1 MLQLVF
7 AILIIDAVLIK
18 NRIKLMSG
26 DKVQKLTE
34 ALYRVTELFPDKEPL
49 KWQLRNNAVEIL
61 DFLLLIENK
70 EVFNTGNVFDLFRK
84 MNYLLQLASCSS
96 AFISKINFE
105 VLRREYLILLEEI
118 NKMQVPKEI
127 TSPKDLLV
135 ISNGQLPISNGHPPV
150 GGLVS
155 NGHNGQKEN
164 NKGQPI
170 LIKNRE
176 KQILA
181 IIKPSEWKTIRE
193 IAVSLPN
200 ISVKNIQRGLLD
212 MVEAGILRK
221 EGDKRWRKYSLS

>member
-7 AILIIDAVLIK
+7 AIFIIDAVLIK

-135 ISNGQLPISNGHPPV
+135 ISNGHPPV

-221 EGDKRWRKYSLS
+221 EGDKRCRKYSLS

>member
-1 MLQLVF
+1 
-7 AILIIDAVLIK
+7 
-18 NRIKLMSG
+18 MSG

-70 EVFNTGNVFDLFRK
+70 EVFNTGNIFDLFRK

-96 AFISKINFE
+96 AFISNINFE
-105 VLRREYLILLEEI
+105 VLRREYLILIEEI
-118 NKMQVPKEI
+118 NKIQVSKEI

-135 ISNGQLPISNGHPPV
+135 ISNGQLYISNGHT
-150 GGLVS
+150 
-155 NGHNGQKEN
+155 NGHNGQKE
-164 NKGQPI
+164 KEVEKKPRKIKETEFPI
-170 LIKNRE
+170 GNSVSKLNGRE

-193 IAVSLPN
+193 IAVSLPD
-200 ISVKNIQRGLLD
+200 ISVKNIQRGLLE

>member
-1 MLQLVF
+1 
-7 AILIIDAVLIK
+7 
-18 NRIKLMSG
+18 MSG

-61 DFLLLIENK
+61 DFLLSIENK
-70 EVFNTGNVFDLFRK
+70 EVFNTGNIFDLFRK
-84 MNYLLQLASCSS
+84 MNYLLQLASSSS
-96 AFISKINFE
+96 AFISNINFE

-135 ISNGQLPISNGHPPV
+135 ISNGQGVVSNGQMSISNGH
-150 GGLVS
+150 S
-155 NGHNGQKEN
+155 NGHKENKEN
-164 NKGQPI
+164 NKEQPI